1 VTIEDDM
8 AVLARYSTGATM
20 TYHLT
25 AYAPWEGYRV
35 MFNGSRG
42 RLELEVVESNFVS
55 PGAAGELKGAALH
68 GVQAAVEEG
77 WATLTVRPYWEQ
89 PHQVPVPGYTRQGHG
104 GADALMT
111 ARIFGTDN
119 AGGEERACEPRSSG
133 RASSA
138 GGEERAC
145 EPRSSGRASSDARAG
160 ATDPLGRGATARD
173 GALALLTG
181 LAANR
186 SFETREPVTVADL
199 LTIA

>member
-1 VTIEDDM
+1 M

-42 RLELEVVESNFVS
+42 RLELEVVESTFVS
-55 PGAAGELKGAALH
+55 PGAAGALKGAALH
-68 GVQAAVEEG
+68 GDQAAAEEG
-77 WATLTVRPYWEQ
+77 WATLTVRRFWEQ
-89 PHQVPVPGYTRQGHG
+89 PRQVPVAGYTRHGHG

-111 ARIFGTDN
+111 ARLFGDDP
-119 AGGEERACEPRSSG
+119 AGRRGDP
-133 RASSA
+133 
-138 GGEERAC
+138 
-145 EPRSSGRASSDARAG
+145 
-160 ATDPLGRGATARD
+160 DPLGRGATAVD

-186 SFETREPVTVADL
+186 SFATGEPVNVADL
-199 LTIA
+199 ITIP